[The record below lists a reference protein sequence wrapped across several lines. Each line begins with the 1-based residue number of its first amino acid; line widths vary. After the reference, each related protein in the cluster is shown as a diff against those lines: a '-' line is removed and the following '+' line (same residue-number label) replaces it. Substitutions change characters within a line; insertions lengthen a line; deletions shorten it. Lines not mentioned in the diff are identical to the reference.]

1 MKFETGQLVSLRY
14 ASGKEGGLGIIKKI
28 NVSGMPKE
36 YTTYAVY
43 SLKLDKTVLVAQSQ
57 ISPANPQ
64 EGESGV

>member
-43 SLKLDKTVLVAQSQ
+43 SLKLDKTVLVTQSLL
-57 ISPANPQ
+57 SPVHPQ
-64 EGESGV
+64 GDESDV